1 MSNVVHKLLR
11 PVKFEDKNYEMIP
24 LDLDSL
30 SGRDIKEAK
39 KEFELAN
46 PQKVSFVLSADSD
59 FAAYLAARASKLP
72 EHPLNLEQLQVLNQ
86 EIITAGLAAY
96 DYKWKTRD
104 EIDDAKTKE
113 DLAKIKIKFV
123 PVDFTAA

>member
-46 PQKVSFVLSADSD
+46 PQKGGCKVFCVQAII
-59 FAAYLAARASKLP
+59 ALP
-72 EHPLNLEQLQVLNQ
+72 
-86 EIITAGLAAY
+86 
-96 DYKWKTRD
+96 
-104 EIDDAKTKE
+104 
-113 DLAKIKIKFV
+113 
-123 PVDFTAA
+123 

>member
-11 PVKFEDKNYEMIP
+11 PVKFEDKTYEMIP

-30 SGRDIKEAK
+30 SGRDIKEAN

-59 FAAYLAARASKLP
+59 FAALRIL
-72 EHPLNLEQLQVLNQ
+72 
-86 EIITAGLAAY
+86 
-96 DYKWKTRD
+96 KTR
-104 EIDDAKTKE
+104 EQQFSCT
-113 DLAKIKIKFV
+113 
-123 PVDFTAA
+123 

>member
-59 FAAYLAARASKLP
+59 FAALRIL
-72 EHPLNLEQLQVLNQ
+72 
-86 EIITAGLAAY
+86 
-96 DYKWKTRD
+96 KTR
-104 EIDDAKTKE
+104 EQQFSCT
-113 DLAKIKIKFV
+113 
-123 PVDFTAA
+123 

>member
-11 PVKFEDKNYEMIP
+11 PVKFEDKTYEMIP

-30 SGRDIKEAK
+30 SGRDIKEAN

-59 FAAYLAARASKLP
+59 FAALRILKTR
-72 EHPLNLEQLQVLNQ
+72 EQFSHLREQVLR
-86 EIITAGLAAY
+86 LA
-96 DYKWKTRD
+96 DS
-104 EIDDAKTKE
+104 
-113 DLAKIKIKFV
+113 
-123 PVDFTAA
+123 

>member
-11 PVKFEDKNYEMIP
+11 PVKFEDKTYEMIP

-72 EHPLNLEQLQVLNQ
+72 VELFDYIPAPDYVVITQTVINFLLLSGFGEAEARIIQQAKDRVTTEQQAVTL
-86 EIITAGLAAY
+86 
-96 DYKWKTRD
+96 
-104 EIDDAKTKE
+104 TKE
-113 DLAKIKIKFV
+113 
-123 PVDFTAA
+123 